1 MTMHRSSTLR
11 RRRATAALEFAL
23 GSPVLLMFLG
33 GAADFGLAGFG
44 RARLTEAVSA
54 GAQYAAI
61 KGGSATASAIK
72 TMVETSSTLKASDG
86 TSLVT
91 ATIGGPSWYCLTG
104 GNPPTKTASTS
115 GATCADGT
123 AAGQY
128 VTISATYTYTA
139 ILPLFSNFTSG
150 TMAETAT
157 VRVQ

>member
-1 MTMHRSSTLR
+1 M
-11 RRRATAALEFAL
+11 EFAL
-23 GSPVLLMFLG
+23 GSPILLMFLG

-61 KGGSATASAIK
+61 KGGAATAAAIK
-72 TMVETSSTLKASDG
+72 TMVETSSTLKARNG

-91 ATIGGPSWYCLTG
+91 ATITGPAWYCLTG
-104 GNPPTKTASTS
+104 ANPPTKTAATGST
-115 GATCADGT
+115 TCADGT

-128 VTISATYTYTA
+128 VMISATYTYVS
-139 ILPLFSNFTSG
+139 ILPLFSRFTSG
-150 TMAETAT
+150 TMTETAT